1 MYKNPVNN
9 GIYYQT
15 HFLQQTLPPFLAEK
29 LVEVVEVDVT
39 LLVVVLVCVLE
50 VVVKVMVDD
59 VDVVLATSKK
69 LHLLKAS
76 TYWGFFATSPMMNDH
91 K

>member
-1 MYKNPVNN
+1 MFFCAN
-9 GIYYQT
+9 T
-15 HFLQQTLPPFLAEK
+15 TFSAEK

-59 VDVVLATSKK
+59 VDVVLATRSHHFKC
-69 LHLLKAS
+69 S
-76 TYWGFFATSPMMNDH
+76 TYRVLGHIPNDE
-91 K
+91 

>member
-1 MYKNPVNN
+1 
-9 GIYYQT
+9 
-15 HFLQQTLPPFLAEK
+15 
-29 LVEVVEVDVT
+29 VVEVDVT

-69 LHLLKAS
+69 LHLFKKPAPTRGSLS
-76 TYWGFFATSPMMNDH
+76 HPQ
-91 K
+91 

>member
-15 HFLQQTLPPFLAEK
+15 HFLQPTLPPFLAEK

-59 VDVVLATSKK
+59 VDVVRATSKK
-69 LHLLKAS
+69 LHLLKS
-76 TYWGFFATSPMMNDH
+76 QHLLGVLCHIPNDE
-91 K
+91 

>member
-1 MYKNPVNN
+1 MGHTFFCAN
-9 GIYYQT
+9 T
-15 HFLQQTLPPFLAEK
+15 TFSAEK

-59 VDVVLATSKK
+59 VDVVLATRS
-69 LHLLKAS
+69 H
-76 TYWGFFATSPMMNDH
+76 H
-91 K
+91 

>member
-1 MYKNPVNN
+1 MYKNPVNT

-15 HFLQQTLPPFLAEK
+15 HFLQQKKMPFLAET

-69 LHLLKAS
+69 APP
-76 TYWGFFATSPMMNDH
+76 F
-91 K
+91 